1 VERVLRELGERVPA
15 SVSSDVEQAIGRLRA
30 ALQGAASGVIRQAAK
45 DLRKKAQ
52 QIGEVIYTSN
62 AGNGR
67 LPSHG
72 ATGERDSHQ
81 QQDGDSAIDAQF
93 REL

>member
-1 VERVLRELGERVPA
+1 MERVLRELGERVPA

-30 ALQGAASGVIRQAAK
+30 ALQGAGAGVIRQAAK

-52 QIGEVIYTSN
+52 QIGEVIYASN
-62 AGNGR
+62 TGNGR

-72 ATGERDSHQ
+72 TTGERDSQ
-81 QQDGDSAIDAQF
+81 QKQDGDNAIDAEF